1 MKSRL
6 SIKAVEPGIYQAMA
20 AADQQVKGFDIDP
33 KLKELIK
40 VRVSQINGCGYCI
53 DYHSKD
59 SLKLGETPQR
69 LFALSAWWE
78 TPFFTEEEQAALKL
92 AEEVTLIHN
101 QGVTDETYKKAL
113 ELLGEKKLAQVI
125 FIAITINGW
134 NRIAIPAHMVAGVD

>member
-53 DYHSKD
+53 DYHTQD
-59 SLKLGETPQR
+59 SLKLGETTQR
-69 LFALSAWWE
+69 LFALAAWWE
-78 TPFFTEEEQAALKL
+78 TPFFTEEEQA
-92 AEEVTLIHN
+92 V
-101 QGVTDETYKKAL
+101 
-113 ELLGEKKLAQVI
+113 
-125 FIAITINGW
+125 
-134 NRIAIPAHMVAGVD
+134 